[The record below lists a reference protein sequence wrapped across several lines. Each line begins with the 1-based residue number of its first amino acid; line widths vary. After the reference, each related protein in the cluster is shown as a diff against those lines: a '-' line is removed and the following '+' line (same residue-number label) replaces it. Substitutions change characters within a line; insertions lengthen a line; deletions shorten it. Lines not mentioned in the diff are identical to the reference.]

1 MEGTGRRCCML
12 CRLPSRHTN
21 HVGVVIDILHTGAA
35 TIRTRTR
42 TSTSTSTRTTCDT
55 RPAAQGKQ

>member
-1 MEGTGRRCCML
+1 ML
-12 CRLPSRHTN
+12 CRLPTRHTN
-21 HVGVVIDILHTGAA
+21 HVGVIIDILHTGTA

-42 TSTSTSTRTTCDT
+42 TRTRTTCDT

>member
-1 MEGTGRRCCML
+1 ML

-42 TSTSTSTRTTCDT
+42 TRTRTTCDT